1 MLSGVVKL
9 TKRNEE
15 QHPALQAHFTPLC
28 HQPHSQGNAD
38 GNADYDSAPRQG
50 PPTVDRR
57 LQPAALHAHY
67 GEAESV
73 ARSARG
79 GAAKGPRTSGGGR
92 NSGGAGATA
101 GVQPAGKQR
110 KRNAGGGGIVR
121 GERPASFFLGF
132 EDGGGTAA

>member
-1 MLSGVVKL
+1 MLSVVVKL

-15 QHPALQAHFTPLC
+15 QRPALQAHFTPLC
-28 HQPHSQGNAD
+28 YQPHSQGNAD
-38 GNADYDSAPRQG
+38 YDSTPRQG

-57 LQPAALHAHY
+57 LQPAALHTHY

-73 ARSARG
+73 ARSGGG

-92 NSGGAGATA
+92 NGGGAGATA
-101 GVQPAGKQR
+101 GVQPGGKQR

-121 GERPASFFLGF
+121 GERKGSLFLGF